1 MQAYLEELEAIK
13 AKREIE
19 AEDGDPEETKPGA
32 DVDTEDVPAEPAGI
46 ESVSNDDRK
55 IRIAGVPEHFNLP
68 WHIGIESGEFRSVD
82 VDAEFAVHPGGTG
95 AMMKSVADN
104 DVDIAIVLTEG
115 CIQAICG
122 GTKARIVKTFVRS
135 PLIWGI
141 HVPESS
147 DLHSIDDIRGQR
159 YAISR
164 FGSGSH
170 LMAIVDAA
178 ERGWETDLDFAVV
191 KNLDGAREAMAAGE
205 ANVFFWERYTTSPF
219 VENGEFRRLDD
230 RLTPWPAFVV
240 CVSENA
246 LANKGD
252 AIKALLDQVNLI
264 CERLAAD
271 AEQTKATICKRYKI
285 APEKVA
291 QWWKTT
297 QWSVDWNVDQ
307 AEITKAIAYLRKLNL
322 IEIKDTITDA
332 EVFQRVT
339 ST

>member
-1 MQAYLEELEAIK
+1 M
-13 AKREIE
+13 
-19 AEDGDPEETKPGA
+19 
-32 DVDTEDVPAEPAGI
+32 
-46 ESVSNDDRK
+46 SNKDRK

-68 WHIGIESGEFRSVD
+68 WHVGIESGEFQSVD
-82 VDAEFAVHPGGTG
+82 VEAEFAVHPGGTG
-95 AMMKSVADN
+95 AMMKSVAND

-122 GTKARIVKTFVRS
+122 GTKARIVKTFVQS

-141 HVPESS
+141 HVPANSE
-147 DLHSIDDIRGQR
+147 LHSIGDVRGQR

-178 ERGWETDLDFAVV
+178 ERGWETELDFAVV
-191 KNLDGAREAMAAGE
+191 KNLDGAREAMSAGE

-240 CVSENA
+240 CVSERA
-246 LANKGD
+246 LADKGD
-252 AIKALLDQVNLI
+252 AIKALLNQVNSI
-264 CERLAAD
+264 CQRLAAD
-271 AEQTKATICKRYKI
+271 AEQTQETIVQRYKI
-285 APEKVA
+285 TPEKVA
-291 QWWKTT
+291 KWWETT
-297 QWSVDWNVDQ
+297 QWSVDWNIDA

-322 IEIKDTITDA
+322 IEIDKNTTDA
-332 EVFQRVT
+332 QVFQRMT
-339 ST
+339 SIQARNASE

>member
-1 MQAYLEELEAIK
+1 MSK
-13 AKREIE
+13 
-19 AEDGDPEETKPGA
+19 
-32 DVDTEDVPAEPAGI
+32 DVQT
-46 ESVSNDDRK
+46 

-68 WHIGIESGEFRSVD
+68 WHVGIESGAFSSVD
-82 VDAEFAVHPGGTG
+82 VEAEFVVHPGGTG

-122 GTKARIVKTFVRS
+122 GTEARIVKTFVQS

-141 HVPESS
+141 HVPAISR
-147 DLHSIDDIRGQR
+147 LQSIDDIRGQR

-164 FGSGSH
+164 YGSGSH

-178 ERGWETDLDFAVV
+178 ERSWETELDFAVV

-240 CVSENA
+240 CVSERA
-246 LANKGD
+246 LANKKI
-252 AIKALLDQVNLI
+252 AIKALLDQVNSI
-264 CERLAAD
+264 CQRLSED
-271 AEQTKATICKRYKI
+271 AEQTKATIADRYKI
-285 APEKVA
+285 AHEKVA
-291 QWWKTT
+291 QWWETT
-297 QWSVDWNVDQ
+297 KWSVDWNIDE

-322 IEIKDTITDA
+322 IEIEDNITDA
-332 EVFQRVT
+332 QVFQRVT
-339 ST
+339 SVQA